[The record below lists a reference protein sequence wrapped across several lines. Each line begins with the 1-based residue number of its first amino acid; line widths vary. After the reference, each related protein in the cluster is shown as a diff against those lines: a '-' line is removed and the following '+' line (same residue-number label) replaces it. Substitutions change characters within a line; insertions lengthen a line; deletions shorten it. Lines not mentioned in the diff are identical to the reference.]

1 MIRQIVSAGPGDDP
15 DLADDHDGRRRFRGM
30 LSGAARVSDRMY
42 RVHGRACI
50 ARLRAKQRTLPAS
63 IDALAL
69 KVAPPPSPQPKDVDR
84 TATVM
89 TRCVHVPRSRLY
101 LASCYALI
109 FEHPSRSMRPRPAH
123 IGLAP
128 RRSTSVPGQS
138 PQYVYGLNARRVAVP
153 VGSRKKPTSRTCIP
167 AGIGVYNGKIH
178 SVHVK
183 PRYGFPRRPRSSRSG
198 NKVGSRVYSRFSP
211 PASGRASSDHHPADL
226 RTSMRT
232 GLRDGNACRLA
243 AGSAL
248 RCRHR
253 PRHKS
258 SICVS
263 AQSTSP
269 AVCRAVAA
277 ERSWWRHSRRPR
289 HLSQ

>member
-1 MIRQIVSAGPGDDP
+1 
-15 DLADDHDGRRRFRGM
+15 M
-30 LSGAARVSDRMY
+30 LSSAARVSDRMY

-211 PASGRASSDHHPADL
+211 PASGRASSDHHLP
-226 RTSMRT
+226 T
-232 GLRDGNACRLA
+232 
-243 AGSAL
+243 
-248 RCRHR
+248 
-253 PRHKS
+253 
-258 SICVS
+258 
-263 AQSTSP
+263 
-269 AVCRAVAA
+269 
-277 ERSWWRHSRRPR
+277 
-289 HLSQ
+289 

>member
-1 MIRQIVSAGPGDDP
+1 
-15 DLADDHDGRRRFRGM
+15 M
-30 LSGAARVSDRMY
+30 LSSAARVSDRMY

-211 PASGRASSDHHPADL
+211 PASGRASSDQSSPADL

-232 GLRDGNACRLA
+232 WFAGRERLPPCSRERAALPTPTAAQVVDLCVRTEHESRGL
-243 AGSAL
+243 
-248 RCRHR
+248 
-253 PRHKS
+253 S
-258 SICVS
+258 SC
-263 AQSTSP
+263 
-269 AVCRAVAA
+269 CG
-277 ERSWWRHSRRPR
+277 
-289 HLSQ
+289 